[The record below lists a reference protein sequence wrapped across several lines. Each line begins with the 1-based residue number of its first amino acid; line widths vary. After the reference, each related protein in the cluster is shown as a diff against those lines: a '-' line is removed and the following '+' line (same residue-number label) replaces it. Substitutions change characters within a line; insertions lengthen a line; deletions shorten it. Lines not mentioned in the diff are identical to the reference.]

1 MYAKIYQDFNEM
13 MDKLKE
19 YLDDIKGKNI
29 IEEYITYLGTEEGK
43 KNTRRYKS
51 KKKVG

>member
-19 YLDDIKGKNI
+19 YLDDIKEKNI
-29 IEEYITYLGTEEGK
+29 IEEYITYLGLEED
-43 KNTRRYKS
+43 
-51 KKKVG
+51 KKKYKKV